1 MAKVDLENI
10 CFGWLGIYH
19 MIMLDCAVH
28 LCMNRSMLFLLACLM
43 HRQALFKMNIIAAS
57 VLIASVSEVPTLGN
71 AGVPPDYAR
80 SYPDSIKI
88 CFWVSPLVWP
98 ISVKFGDRTVEELG
112 QSSCNYWSKF
122 TCLLGYMW
130 GGEDTVQD
138 CSHTAPN

>member
-1 MAKVDLENI
+1 ML
-10 CFGWLGIYH
+10 GWLGICH

-112 QSSCNYWSKF
+112 QSSCNY
-122 TCLLGYMW
+122 
-130 GGEDTVQD
+130 
-138 CSHTAPN
+138 